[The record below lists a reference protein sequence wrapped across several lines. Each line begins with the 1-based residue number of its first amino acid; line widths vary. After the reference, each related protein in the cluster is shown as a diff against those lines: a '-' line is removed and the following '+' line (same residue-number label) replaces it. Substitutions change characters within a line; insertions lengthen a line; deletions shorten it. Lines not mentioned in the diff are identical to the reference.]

1 MAGTNGMGYG
11 IGNDCDN
18 MAHIVGASFDQRFA
32 AASCSFRRVLP
43 SLSRYQEGEFGM
55 DAILKTLATGVL
67 ALVGLLVIVAL
78 FLFHP
83 TWIVPVMVMATFL
96 NMGILLYAAR

>member
-1 MAGTNGMGYG
+1 MAGANG

-18 MAHIVGASFDQRFA
+18 MAHIVGVSFGQRFA
-32 AASCSFRRVLP
+32 AASCSFQRVLP

-67 ALVGLLVIVAL
+67 ALVGLLVIIAL

-83 TWIVPVMVMATFL
+83 TWIVPVMVVATFL